1 MKIHDTLKNHILI
14 DEEAIVVDFEKCHGS
29 WLVDENGKEYLDCFS
44 QFASQP
50 LGWNHPK
57 VVAQKDRLANAAL
70 HKIANSDMLCKEYG
84 EFVEAFASITP
95 DFKHH
100 FFISGGA
107 LAVENA
113 LKAAF
118 DWKAQKLGWAS
129 NVTRS
134 DMNIVHFREAFH
146 GRTGYTLSMTNSSHS
161 NLKVRHF
168 PKFHWSRVINP
179 KMTFPPNSVSETKVK
194 NLERGSLQEIKGCL
208 SGKNHVAAV
217 ILEPIQGEG
226 GDNHFRK
233 EYFQELRKLT
243 DEHEALLI
251 LDEVQTG
258 FGLTGK
264 MWAYEHFGIVPD
276 LIAFGKKTQVCGC
289 SSTEKIDEVS
299 DNVFRLPSRINSTW
313 GGNIVDMVRSTIH
326 IEIIKEDKL
335 VENAEAVGKYFLWQ
349 LEKLGLNNARGRG
362 LMLAFDLGDGVQRDK
377 VLERLSN
384 DMLALACGQK
394 SIRFRPHLTFT
405 EQDVDVAI
413 DFVKKAL

>member
-14 DEEAIVVDFEKCHGS
+14 DENAIVVNFEKSHGS

-57 VVAQKDRLANAAL
+57 IVAQKDRLVNAAL

-84 EFVEAFASITP
+84 EFVEAFVSVTP

-118 DWKAQKLGWAS
+118 DWKAQKLGWDS
-129 NVTRS
+129 NTKRDDLTV
-134 DMNIVHFREAFH
+134 VHFREAFH
-146 GRTGYTLSMTNSSHS
+146 GRTGYTLSLTNSPHS
-161 NLKVRHF
+161 NLKIRYF

-179 KMTFPPNSVSETKVK
+179 KMTFPLNETKVR
-194 NLERGSLQEIKGCL
+194 NLEQGSLQEIKGCL
-208 SGKNHVAAV
+208 SRNNVAA
-217 ILEPIQGEG
+217 ILLEPIQGEG

-233 EYFQELRKLT
+233 EYFQQLKELV
-243 DEHEALLI
+243 DEHETLLI
-251 LDEVQTG
+251 FDEVQTG
-258 FGLTGK
+258 LGLTGK

-276 LIAFGKKTQVCGC
+276 LISFGKKTQVCGC
-289 SSTEKIDEVS
+289 SSTEKIDEVQ

-313 GGNIVDMVRSTIH
+313 GGNIVDMVRSTIN

-335 VENAEAVGKYFLWQ
+335 VENAEVVGNYFLQQ
-349 LEKLGLNNARGRG
+349 LKELGLENARGRG
-362 LMLAFDLGDGVQRDK
+362 LMLAFDLQDEAERDK
-377 VLERLSN
+377 ILERLGN
-384 DMLALACGQK
+384 DMLALACGPK

-405 EQDVDVAI
+405 EPDVDVAI
-413 DFVKKAL
+413 DFIKKAL